1 MDRSWTH
8 LASRLVSG
16 AAPRPAARRRRGK
29 HSSQQQQR
37 TQQLLSGDTFVHVP
51 KVLLLDE
58 QLAAIAVPGGAVNEH
73 LQARRP
79 ACDAALSYV
88 PTLRCV
94 AAFVARLSRLRD
106 ARSDNNV
113 TATCARLLGTTA
125 AAAHGAAT
133 DGTVAAGDTAAA
145 GNTAAAGGSGAVER
159 VAATPPEGDRDPTVC
174 IARCNPCPWW
184 PTEARC
190 AST

>member
-1 MDRSWTH
+1 MN

-51 KVLLLDE
+51 KVLVLDE

-94 AAFVARLSRLRD
+94 VHCMYYHCRRRSWRGYRASATRGATTMSPLPALASSAPLLLLRTVRLQ
-106 ARSDNNV
+106 
-113 TATCARLLGTTA
+113 TAPLLLATLLLLATPLLLA
-125 AAAHGAAT
+125 AAARWRG
-133 DGTVAAGDTAAA
+133 
-145 GNTAAAGGSGAVER
+145 
-159 VAATPPEGDRDPTVC
+159 
-174 IARCNPCPWW
+174 
-184 PTEARC
+184 
-190 AST
+190 